1 VPKPDLFLKTAWQQ
15 SNIKQLLV
23 KAICLPNTNAGLFWL
38 CEANFVVSTI
48 KTDYHSAI
56 L

>member
-23 KAICLPNTNAGLFWL
+23 KQYACLIQMLVYFGYVKLILLFQQ
-38 CEANFVVSTI
+38 
-48 KTDYHSAI
+48 
-56 L
+56 